1 LLVSVNLVVA
11 MMVIA
16 AVVLDYRHQLAT
28 DLGAYQS
35 ALTDEA
41 HTLLPGIQ
49 ELKGQSAE
57 AVQNYIDAVCAAM
70 QDNSSPGHHIV
81 ADFDGITIQA
91 QSHHRASESLLGRIK
106 AAAVAPGGLA
116 RAGGPP
122 LVVGFANEVGI
133 RVYVS
138 EDSEPVIAR
147 IRAQAIT
154 RLVVLLGIGLAGAM
168 LVNLILI
175 RQVTRPVGDLVD
187 VVRRIGAGKLDA
199 RPRSFS
205 TNELDMLA
213 IEIGRMGADLELRE
227 QDRAVNLQKAQ
238 RLQEHL
244 SPDPKMGSDFSIAVI
259 YRPADAIAGDY
270 YDVLTLPDGS
280 KLVCVADVCGHG
292 VSAAMGAAILKT
304 LLLSACEQLTSPTE
318 ILRNISGRFL
328 SVSLPEDFAS
338 MVLVR
343 FVPGSGEIEF
353 TSAGHEPTYLLRQ
366 SGKVERLESTGM
378 LLGLDPEAQWE
389 STRLCVSGADRLVL
403 LTDGV
408 TEAANPDGQQFS
420 REKLAAHLT
429 SLGGKSVRQIALGIT
444 TVLDA
449 YCGEAT
455 VLDDQTIL
463 VFEPCPPSVED
474 GVGRAYLSEE
484 GVASS

>member
-1 LLVSVNLVVA
+1 MVV
-11 MMVIA
+11 V
-16 AVVLDYRHQLAT
+16 AVVLDYRHQLAM
-28 DLGAYQS
+28 DLGAYQM

-49 ELKGQSAE
+49 ELKKQSPN
-57 AVQNYIDAVCAAM
+57 AVQNYIAAVCAAM
-70 QDNSSPGHHIV
+70 QDTSSPGHHIV
-81 ADFDGITIQA
+81 AEFDGLTIQA
-91 QSHHRASESLLGRIK
+91 QSHHRASDSLLGRIK

-122 LVVGFANEVGI
+122 LVVGFASSLDI
-133 RVYVS
+133 RIYVS

-147 IRAQAIT
+147 IRTQAVT
-154 RLVVLLGIGLAGAM
+154 RLVVLVAIGLAGAM

-175 RQVTRPVGDLVD
+175 RQVTRPVGDLVS
-187 VVRRIGAGKLDA
+187 VVRRIGAGKLDT

-205 TNELDMLA
+205 TDELNTLA
-213 IEIGRMGADLELRE
+213 TEIGSMSTELELRE
-227 QDRAVNLQKAQ
+227 HDRDINLRKAQ

-244 SPDPKMGSDFSIAVI
+244 SPDPKMDSDFPIAVI

-270 YDVLTLPDGS
+270 YDVLTLGDGS

-304 LLLSACEQLTSPTE
+304 LLLAACENLTATTD
-318 ILRNISGRFL
+318 ILRSISERFL

-343 FVPGSGEIEF
+343 FVPASGEIEF
-353 TSAGHEPTYLLRQ
+353 ASAGHEPTYLLRQ
-366 SGKVERLESTGM
+366 SGEVERLESTGM
-378 LLGLDPEAQWE
+378 LLGLQKGIEWE
-389 STRLCVSGADRLVL
+389 SVRLRVFESDRLVL

-408 TEAANPDGQQFS
+408 TEAANTEGRQFT
-420 REKLAAHLT
+420 REKLANHLQT
-429 SLGGKSVRQIALGIT
+429 LGGKSVRQIAQEIT

-449 YCGEAT
+449 YCGDAA

-463 VFEPCPPSVED
+463 VFEPCPPSVEQD
-474 GVGRAYLSEE
+474 TSTRHQRETGVPST
-484 GVASS
+484 